1 MAKSKT
7 VFFCQDC
14 GHESAKWLGQCPA
27 CKAWNTFVEETVK
40 AAPKGASRGLSSAD
54 SATGRYALAGSAA
67 TLAEIG
73 GDQVRIVS
81 GHCRGADL
89 MGERYA
95 HENGLELSVFPA
107 EWNIYGRRAG
117 FVRNTQMADFASEE
131 GNEGALIAFWDGQ
144 SRGTKMMIGIAQKK
158 GIAVHVFD
166 LEGRKYRG

>member
-1 MAKSKT
+1 MAKEQR
-7 VFFCQDC
+7 VII
-14 GHESAKWLGQCPA
+14 
-27 CKAWNTFVEETVK
+27 
-40 AAPKGASRGLSSAD
+40 
-54 SATGRYALAGSAA
+54 AGSRDMADYGAA
-67 TLAEIG
+67 KKAIAAALVEIG
-73 GDQVRIVS
+73 GTRVRIVS

-117 FVRNTQMADFASEE
+117 FLRNTQMADFASEE
-131 GNEGALIAFWDGQ
+131 GNEGTLIAFWDGQ